1 MQRAFASAGTAKPM
15 IDTLV
20 DFVAGH
26 TVKETVEGQAVAVFR
41 IPRRMDVF
49 GTLCRSAALLDGK
62 RMLVSLPMESG
73 L

>member
-1 MQRAFASAGTAKPM
+1 M

-41 IPRRMDVF
+41 IPRRMHVF

-62 RMLVSLPMESG
+62 SMLLSLPMGSG

>member
-1 MQRAFASAGTAKPM
+1 MQLAFASAGTAKPM

-49 GTLCRSAALLDGK
+49 RSAALLDGK
-62 RMLVSLPMESG
+62 RMLLSLPMESG

>member
-1 MQRAFASAGTAKPM
+1 M

-49 GTLCRSAALLDGK
+49 RSAALLDGK
-62 RMLVSLPMESG
+62 RMLLSLPMESG

>member
-1 MQRAFASAGTAKPM
+1 M

-41 IPRRMDVF
+41 IPKRMDVF

-62 RMLVSLPMESG
+62 SMLLSLPMESG